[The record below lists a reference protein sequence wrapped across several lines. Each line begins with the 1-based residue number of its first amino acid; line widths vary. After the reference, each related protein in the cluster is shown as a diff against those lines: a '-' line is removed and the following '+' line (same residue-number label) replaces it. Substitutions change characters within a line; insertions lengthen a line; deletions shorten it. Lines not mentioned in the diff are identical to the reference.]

1 MSAIKTKI
9 AGGLMVKTEQESGGM
24 VKTEQESG
32 RMVKT
37 EQESGRMVKTE
48 QESGRRGERSE
59 FQGPVK
65 QKIPDF
71 RLQTNFKQTS
81 NMLQTRASNT
91 PFVWRNIAA
100 VCGGVRKPPKWVNLN
115 VKDVR
120 RKWNFINYYAKGK
133 YCKE

>member
-32 RMVKT
+32 WMVKT
-37 EQESGRMVKTE
+37 EQESGWMVKTE
-48 QESGRRGERSE
+48 QESGRRGEQSE

-71 RLQTNFKQTS
+71 RLQTNFKH
-81 NMLQTRASNT
+81 ASNT
-91 PFVWRNIAA
+91 RFKHAFCLVEY
-100 VCGGVRKPPKWVNLN
+100 CCSM
-115 VKDVR
+115 R
-120 RKWNFINYYAKGK
+120 RGK
-133 YCKE
+133 EAPQVGELEC